1 MRKHFLEEEV
11 PMMSLVSKPAPDF
24 ELEGYYHGQFG
35 RYKLSD
41 YRKKWVLLLFYPL
54 DFTFVCPTEVLNFSS
69 AAEKFTILDCQIFGI
84 SVDSV
89 YVHKAWVDTKRED
102 GGLGGNL
109 NYPLLSDLNKVTAR
123 EYGILM
129 EDEGVALRG
138 LFLVSPEGVIMH
150 STINSLSVGR
160 SVTEAMRVM
169 KAFQFVS
176 SHEGQVCPADWEDG
190 KDTMVANSDGMKDY
204 LASH

>member
-1 MRKHFLEEEV
+1 
-11 PMMSLVSKPAPDF
+11 MSLVGKTAPDF
-24 ELEGYYHGQFG
+24 GLEGYFDGQIS

-54 DFTFVCPTEVLNFSS
+54 DFSFVCPTEVLNFSA
-69 AAEKFTILDCQIFGI
+69 AAEKFCGLNCQIFGI

-102 GGLGGNL
+102 GGLGGSL
-109 NYPLLSDLNKVTAR
+109 NYPLLSDLNKGAAR
-123 EYGILM
+123 DYGILM
-129 EDEGVALRG
+129 EGEGVSLRG
-138 LFLVSPEGVIMH
+138 LFLISPEGMIMH
-150 STINSLSVGR
+150 ATINSLSVGR
-160 SVTEAMRVM
+160 SVAEAMRIM

-190 KDTMVANSDGMKDY
+190 KDAMVANSDGVKEY
-204 LASH
+204 LANH

>member
-1 MRKHFLEEEV
+1 
-11 PMMSLVSKPAPDF
+11 MSFVGRPAPDF
-24 ELEGYYHGQFG
+24 ELEGYFNGQFSK
-35 RYKLSD
+35 YKLSD
-41 YRKKWVLLLFYPL
+41 CRKKWAILLFYPL

-69 AAEKFTILDCQIFGI
+69 AAEQFSKLGCQIFGI
-84 SVDSV
+84 SVDSI

-102 GGLGGNL
+102 GGLGGSL

-123 EYGILM
+123 DYGILM

-138 LFLVSPEGVIMH
+138 LFLISPEGVMMH

-160 SVTEAMRVM
+160 SVTEAMRVL

-176 SHEGQVCPADWEDG
+176 MHEGQVCPADWEEG
-190 KDTMVANSDGMKDY
+190 KDSMTANSDGMKKY
-204 LASH
+204 LTNH